1 MQSGILHAADER
13 DFQTA
18 FSYFY
23 EAFEGF
29 DMVNKTA
36 EATMA
41 LKYMLL
47 CKVMLD
53 TPDEIQHIINHKSA
67 MKYLGDDVSAI
78 MDIGKAAKNRS
89 LKEFNKVHSLIRIMF
104 IPSIF

>member
-13 DFQTA
+13 DFKTA

-29 DMVNKTA
+29 DMVSREKDA
-36 EATMA
+36 VRA

-53 TPDEIQHIINHKSA
+53 TPDEINQASHLIFSFIIQP
-67 MKYLGDDVSAI
+67 
-78 MDIGKAAKNRS
+78 
-89 LKEFNKVHSLIRIMF
+89 LIPDHCSQERHQI
-104 IPSIF
+104 SRR